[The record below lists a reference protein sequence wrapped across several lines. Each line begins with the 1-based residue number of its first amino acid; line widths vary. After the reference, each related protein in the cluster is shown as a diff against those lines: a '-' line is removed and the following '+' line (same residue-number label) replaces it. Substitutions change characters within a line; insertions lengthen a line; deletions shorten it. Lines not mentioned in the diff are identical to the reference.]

1 MQFSGEFCRCTP
13 RRRVDP
19 ARRKHG
25 GGGGYLDAE
34 RRAALGAVETGDLAA
49 MIVDESIADA
59 QTKPRALADGFRRIE
74 GVEDQTRLADA
85 RAGVGEQNDYVSP
98 FAQRAHGKR
107 AAAYFLQCIHGVIDD
122 VEEDLQQLIRV
133 AADRGNG
140 STGLQFDADVLA
152 AKIQTPELR
161 RAGDDGIDVDQ
172 GTLLAGHLVCKA
184 EQVVHQRLRAPRL
197 VANFFR
203 EFARALASR
212 RIVDQQI
219 GIAQD
224 GREWVV
230 DLMRGARGKRDVQT
244 ASLRGALPDDFSSVS
259 LVSPV
264 DVSLPLL

>member
-1 MQFSGEFCRCTP
+1 MQFSGEFCWCTA
-13 RRRVDP
+13 RRRTDP
-19 ARRKHG
+19 ARRKHR

-74 GVEDQTRLADA
+74 GVKDQTRLADA
-85 RAGVGEQNDYVSP
+85 RAGVGEQNDHVSP

-107 AAAYFLQCIHGVIDD
+107 AAAYFLHCIHGVVDD

-140 STGLQFDADVLA
+140 YTGLQFDADVLA
-152 AKIQTPELR
+152 AKIQPPELR
-161 RAGDDGIDVDQ
+161 RTNDDGVDVDQ
-172 GTLLAGHLVCKA
+172 GTLLTGYLVRKA
-184 EQVVHQRLRAPRL
+184 EQVVHQRLRTARL
-197 VANFFR
+197 IANFFR
-203 EFARALASR
+203 EFAGALAGR

-224 GREWVV
+224 GCEWIV
-230 DLMRGARGKRDVQT
+230 DLMRGAGGKL
-244 ASLRGALPDDFSSVS
+244 SK
-259 LVSPV
+259 
-264 DVSLPLL
+264 